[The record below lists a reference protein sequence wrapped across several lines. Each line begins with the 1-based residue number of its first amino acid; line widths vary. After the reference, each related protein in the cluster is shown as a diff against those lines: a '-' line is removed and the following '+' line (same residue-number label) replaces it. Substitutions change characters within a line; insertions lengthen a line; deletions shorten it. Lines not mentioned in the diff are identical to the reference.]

1 MLEAN
6 LSPIHSSWAWLTV
19 STTVPMTVGKRLGKR
34 QLLRRRTARLAETP
48 PPARQPSASRQ
59 NRNFIRAG
67 RATPSGQAHVG
78 WREGMG
84 DRKALPGQ
92 TGPGATP
99 GCPRS
104 TWADLPESRSWGW
117 LKDDTLPGVKRQ
129 RAGAC
134 CDLTL
139 CGLEKTWTL
148 PSWRRLAGSWPS
160 VTCVSW

>member
-1 MLEAN
+1 
-6 LSPIHSSWAWLTV
+6 
-19 STTVPMTVGKRLGKR
+19 
-34 QLLRRRTARLAETP
+34 
-48 PPARQPSASRQ
+48 
-59 NRNFIRAG
+59 
-67 RATPSGQAHVG
+67 
-78 WREGMG
+78 MG

-134 CDLTL
+134 CDLTW